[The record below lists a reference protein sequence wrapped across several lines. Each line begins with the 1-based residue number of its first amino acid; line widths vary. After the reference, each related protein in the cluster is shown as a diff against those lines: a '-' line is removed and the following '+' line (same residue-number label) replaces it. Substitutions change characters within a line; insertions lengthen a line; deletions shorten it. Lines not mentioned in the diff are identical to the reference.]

1 MKWQKGV
8 GRKECIIHSPKWQ
21 ENIWSNIKKLI
32 PLQGEGREKK
42 KKKRFRRDLVLNALG
57 DPNVHPVSRDV
68 ICPRLQRMAAAQHR
82 NSEVD
87 QNQKSFPGPYS

>member
-42 KKKRFRRDLVLNALG
+42 KKKVPERF
-57 DPNVHPVSRDV
+57 STK
-68 ICPRLQRMAAAQHR
+68 CPRRSKRASCLKGCYM
-82 NSEVD
+82 S
-87 QNQKSFPGPYS
+87 